1 MLTSAPGAVT
11 ARRAAEP
18 RRSAA
23 ATAGIRAGLHR
34 ELNSRRA
41 RLRASG
47 AERDEAQRA
56 HSSDPSAF
64 TRMEVDFW
72 SADVSRNAMA
82 VQDVERALAVRTRRT
97 SEYVVA
103 AAAPCQSIG
112 SSRRPIQPRALPARA
127 TDQAPPV
134 GSSRQ
139 SRDNAEARDGL
150 NGFMPR
156 WSPVCVA

>member
-41 RLRASG
+41 RLRASD

-82 VQDVERALAVRTRRT
+82 VQDVERALARADEEEFGVCGRCGGALPIHRLI
-97 SEYVVA
+97 
-103 AAAPCQSIG
+103 AAPDSTACASCTG
-112 SSRRPIQPRALPARA
+112 HRSGAAGRLLTA
-127 TDQAPPV
+127 
-134 GSSRQ
+134 
-139 SRDNAEARDGL
+139 
-150 NGFMPR
+150 
-156 WSPVCVA
+156 VA